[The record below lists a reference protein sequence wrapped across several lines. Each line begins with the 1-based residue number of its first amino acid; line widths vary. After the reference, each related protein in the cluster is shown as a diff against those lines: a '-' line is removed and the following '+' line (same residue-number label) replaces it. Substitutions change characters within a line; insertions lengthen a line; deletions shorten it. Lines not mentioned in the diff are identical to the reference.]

1 MSRGKKL
8 IYTVV
13 IKTQEGYALSTSVG
27 LDWWEAR
34 NSAALSA
41 GVDPTNII
49 AMIPGQH
56 HSTLIFQDSG
66 IASRPLDQVPMPPRS

>member
-1 MSRGKKL
+1 M

-13 IKTQEGYALSTSVG
+13 IKTQEGYDLRTSNG

-41 GVDPTNII
+41 GVDPASIV

-56 HSTLIFQDSG
+56 HSSLIFQNNG
-66 IASRPLDQVPMPPRS
+66 NASRPLDQVPMPTEIASQ